1 MFVKPAI
8 EGAMIRIPER
18 DMRPMLAEGEDVAE
32 NSFWFRRILFGDV
45 VKAKHAATLNPTES
59 SKKYKEIK

>member
-18 DMRPMLAEGEDVAE
+18 DMRPLAAEGEEVAD

-45 VKAKHAATLNPTES
+45 VAVKVEPAQENT
-59 SKKYKEIK
+59 KKNREIK